1 MQDERDLTKYLGK
14 QARLPQ
20 RGQTVKRH
28 PAAFNTTKT
37 HPTNHIYSQ
46 NGNRRQIVIARAN
59 QKQKNKLTDPLKRL
73 KVIISNGQV
82 LSVSPRTFNTMKEKT
97 IFAPMI

>member
-1 MQDERDLTKYLGK
+1 MQDERDLTKYFCK

-20 RGQTVKRH
+20 LH